1 MAKNWKDVLND
12 IQSLQRREAA
22 KSKSAVDIIRR
33 KYLLA
38 LYKKTGRNVIAYYS
52 GFLSKPDIDSEIN
65 DEDKNGF
72 MMAVHKM
79 KPDIGLDLI
88 LHTPGGSI
96 SATQSIV
103 DYLHRVFKGNI
114 RAIVPQIAMSAG
126 TIIAC
131 CCKSILMAKHSNLG
145 PIDPHMNGMPAH
157 GVISEF
163 KRACDEVKAD
173 PDKIPIWQ
181 TIIRQYRPAFLSQCE
196 NAIDWSDN
204 YVREQ
209 LEKVMFAGDVDGARK
224 AKDIVDKLGDFR
236 KNKTHGRHI
245 HIDECEKLG
254 LKIEKIEDDQS
265 LQDVL
270 LTVHHC
276 YMHSLMNTLSYKMI
290 ENHLGAAFVKQAS
303 PVMIQQSQP

>member
-1 MAKNWKDVLND
+1 MSKNWKDVLSD
-12 IQSLQRREAA
+12 IQSLQRRESA
-22 KSKSAVDIIRR
+22 KSKAAVDIIRR

-38 LYKKTGRNVIAYYS
+38 LHKKTGRNVIAYYS
-52 GFLSKPDIDSEIN
+52 GFLSKPEIDSEIN

-79 KPDIGLDLI
+79 KPAIGLDLI

-103 DYLHRVFKGNI
+103 DYLHRIFKGNI

-145 PIDPHMNGMPAH
+145 PIDPHMNGIPAH

-163 KRACDEVKAD
+163 KRACEEVEKE
-173 PDKIPIWQ
+173 PHKIPIWQ

-196 NAIDWSDN
+196 NAIEWSDDF
-204 YVREQ
+204 VREQ
-209 LEKVMFAGDVDGARK
+209 LEKVMFAGDRNGAEK
-224 AKDIVDKLGDFR
+224 AKEIVKKLGNYR
-236 KNKTHGRHI
+236 ANKTHGRHI
-245 HIDECEKLG
+245 HIDECETIG
-254 LKIEKIEDDQS
+254 LTIEKIEDDQP

-303 PVMIQQSQP
+303 PVMLQQVHS

>member
-12 IQSLQRREAA
+12 IQSLQRREAL

-33 KYLLA
+33 RYLLS
-38 LYKKTGRNVIAYYS
+38 LHKKTGRNVIAYYS

-79 KPDIGLDLI
+79 KPALGLDLI

-103 DYLHRVFKGNI
+103 DYLHRIFKGNI

-131 CCKSILMAKHSNLG
+131 SCKSILMGKHSNLG

-163 KRACDEVKAD
+163 KRACEEVKDD
-173 PDKIPIWQ
+173 PQKIPIWQ

-196 NAIDWSDN
+196 NAIEWSDTF
-204 YVREQ
+204 VKEQ
-209 LEKVMFAGDVDGARK
+209 LEKVMFDGDANASEK
-224 AKDIVDKLGDFR
+224 AKEIVRKLGDFR
-236 KNKTHGRHI
+236 ENKTHGRHI
-245 HIDECEKLG
+245 HIDECKNLG
-254 LKIEKIEDDQS
+254 LKIEEIESHQP
-265 LQDVL
+265 LQDIL

-303 PVMIQQSQP
+303 PVMLQQSQS

>member
-1 MAKNWKDVLND
+1 MAKNWRDVLND
-12 IQSLQRREAA
+12 IHAYQTSQAA

-38 LYKKTGRNVIAYYS
+38 LHKKTGRNVIAYYS
-52 GFLSKPDIDSEIN
+52 GFLSKPEIDSEIN

-72 MMAVHKM
+72 MMAVHKVN
-79 KPDIGLDLI
+79 PRIGLDLI

-103 DYLHRVFKGNI
+103 DYLHQIFHGNI

-131 CCKSILMAKHSNLG
+131 CCKSILMSKHSNLG

-163 KRACDEVKAD
+163 KRACEEVKLD
-173 PDKIPIWQ
+173 PEKIPIWQ
-181 TIIRQYRPAFLSQCE
+181 TIIRQYKPGFLSQCE
-196 NAIDWSDN
+196 NAIEWSDTF
-204 YVREQ
+204 VREQ
-209 LEKVMFAGDVDGARK
+209 LEQVMFAGEETAKEK
-224 AKDIVDKLGDFR
+224 AGTIVKKLGDFR
-236 KNKTHGRHI
+236 ENKSHGRHI

-254 LKIEKIEDDQS
+254 LKIEKIEADQS

-270 LTVHHC
+270 LTLHHC
-276 YMHSLMNTLSYKMI
+276 YMHSLMNTSSYKMI
-290 ENHLGAAFVKQAS
+290 ENHLGAAFVKQA
-303 PVMIQQSQP
+303 VVARVQQAQ